1 MRQEKLAVECGYF
14 PIFRYDPR
22 LAKEGKPCLQ
32 IDGPVDPDYSKF
44 RDFVMTETRFSQ
56 LPRVNPAEAEELL
69 TKSERYAKDRWD
81 RIKKYGL

>member
-22 LAKEGKPCLQ
+22 LVEQGKPGLT
-32 IDGPVDPDYSKF
+32 IDMKEPDYSKF

-56 LPRVNPAEAEELL
+56 LPRVNPAHAEELL
-69 TKSERYAKDRWD
+69 TKSEKCAKDRFE
-81 RIKKYGL
+81 RIKKFGL